1 MNDIYHRIIRRCKC
15 SKCKHSTVLASK
27 SQLDSRDLTSFFV
40 FSTRSGTCLANE
52 YDLVAQGWHQT
63 GHIVHRSSPVW
74 VDRWEFWH
82 TWKVAIPIPIV
93 TCILPIPIPILGIFV
108 FPFPCTSL
116 VHSRISPF
124 LHPLHSHLLR
134 GRSRVTYYI
143 AHWG

>member
-40 FSTRSGTCLANE
+40 SATRSGTCIANE
-52 YDLVAQGWHQT
+52 YDLVAHGWHRS

-82 TWKVAIPIPIV
+82 TWKSSHSNSHCHVYSSP
-93 TCILPIPIPILGIFV
+93 
-108 FPFPCTSL
+108 FPFQFL
-116 VHSRISPF
+116 VYLCSRS
-124 LHPLHSHLLR
+124 HAHLLFTVAYLPFCTHSTHTCLWA
-134 GRSRVTYYI
+134 GHGSYYT